1 MEAFAPFLTILCTIL
16 PISISGV
23 LIARIW
29 RKNAILDPKILK
41 KQNSHREEYTKQLET
56 QKRSLQNKL
65 NSMQRGPQVAGN
77 IDDMGGI
84 IGSLLPQLTNHLPKW
99 LSSIIASNPELLKE
113 GAAKLKAYAD
123 ENPEQV
129 KQILGR
135 FLKAEPK
142 AAATDQAAV
151 QGL

>member
-65 NSMQRGPQVAGN
+65 NSMQRGPQVEGD

-84 IGSLLPQLTNHLPKW
+84 IGSLLPQLTGHLPKW
-99 LSSIIASNPELLKE
+99 LSSILASNPELLKE

-135 FLKAEPK
+135 FLKTGPK
-142 AAATDQAAV
+142 AKASDDAAV
-151 QGL
+151 LGL

>member
-1 MEAFAPFLTILCTIL
+1 MEAFAPFLTVLSVVL
-16 PISISGV
+16 PVSVCSV

-65 NSMQRGPQVAGN
+65 NSMQRGPQVEGD

-84 IGSLLPQLTNHLPKW
+84 IGSLLPQLTGHLPKW

-135 FLKAEPK
+135 FLKAGPK
-142 AAATDQAAV
+142 AATTDQAAV

>member
-65 NSMQRGPQVAGN
+65 NSMQRGPQVEGN

-84 IGSLLPQLTNHLPKW
+84 IGSLLPQLTGHLPKW
-99 LSSIIASNPELLKE
+99 LSSILASNPELLKE

-135 FLKAEPK
+135 FLKTGPK
-142 AAATDQAAV
+142 TATPDPTTM

>member
-1 MEAFAPFLTILCTIL
+1 MEAFAPFLTVLSVVL
-16 PISISGV
+16 PVSVCSV
-23 LIARIW
+23 LIARIY
-29 RKNAILDPKILK
+29 RKNSALDPKITHKLR
-41 KQNSHREEYTKQLET
+41 KQQEDYIGEVERKN
-56 QKRSLQNKL
+56 RSLQNKL
-65 NSMQRGPQVAGN
+65 NSMQRGPQVEGN

-84 IGSLLPQLTNHLPKW
+84 IGSLLPQLTGHLPKW
-99 LSSIIASNPELLKE
+99 LSSILASNPELLKE

-135 FLKAEPK
+135 FLKTGPK
-142 AAATDQAAV
+142 APAPDQATM

>member
-1 MEAFAPFLTILCTIL
+1 MEAFSPFLTVLSVVL
-16 PISISGV
+16 PVSVCSV
-23 LIARIW
+23 LIARIY
-29 RKNAILDPKILK
+29 RKNSALDPKITHKLR
-41 KQNSHREEYTKQLET
+41 KQQEDYITEVERKN
-56 QKRSLQNKL
+56 RSLQNKL
-65 NSMQRGPQVAGN
+65 NSMQRGPQVEGD

-84 IGSLLPQLTNHLPKW
+84 IGSLLPQLTGHLPKW
-99 LSSIIASNPELLKE
+99 LSSILASNPELLKE

-135 FLKAEPK
+135 FLKAGPK
-142 AAATDQAAV
+142 AATTDQTTM

>member
-65 NSMQRGPQVAGN
+65 NSMQRGPQVEGD

-84 IGSLLPQLTNHLPKW
+84 IGSLLPQLTGHLPKW
-99 LSSIIASNPELLKE
+99 LSSILASNPELLKE

-135 FLKAEPK
+135 FLKAGPK
-142 AAATDQAAV
+142 APAPDQAAV

>member
-29 RKNAILDPKILK
+29 RKNAALDPKITNKLR
-41 KQNSHREEYTKQLET
+41 KQQEDYIGEVERKN
-56 QKRSLQNKL
+56 RSLQNKL
-65 NSMQRGPQVAGN
+65 NSMQKGPQVEGD

-84 IGSLLPQLTNHLPKW
+84 IGSLLPQLTGHLPKW
-99 LSSIIASNPELLKE
+99 LSTIIASNPELLKE
-113 GAAKLKAYAD
+113 GAAKLKAYA
-123 ENPEQV
+123 EKNPDQV

-135 FLKAEPK
+135 FLKTGPK
-142 AAATDQAAV
+142 AATPDQAAV

>member
-1 MEAFAPFLTILCTIL
+1 MEAFAPFLTVLSVVL
-16 PISISGV
+16 PVSVCSV
-23 LIARIW
+23 LIARIY
-29 RKNAILDPKILK
+29 RKNSALDPKITHKLR
-41 KQNSHREEYTKQLET
+41 KQQEDYITEVERKN
-56 QKRSLQNKL
+56 RSLQNKL
-65 NSMQRGPQVAGN
+65 NSMQAGPKVEGD

-84 IGSLLPQLTNHLPKW
+84 IGSLLPQLTSHMPKW
-99 LSSIIASNPELLKE
+99 LSNIVASNPELLKE

-135 FLKAEPK
+135 FLKTGPK
-142 AAATDQAAV
+142 AAATDQAAL

>member
-65 NSMQRGPQVAGN
+65 NSMQRGPQVEGN

-84 IGSLLPQLTNHLPKW
+84 IGSLLPQLTGHLPKW
-99 LSSIIASNPELLKE
+99 LSSILASNPELLKE

-135 FLKAEPK
+135 FLKSGPK
-142 AAATDQAAV
+142 AGTPDQAAV

>member
-65 NSMQRGPQVAGN
+65 NSMQRGPQVEGN

-84 IGSLLPQLTNHLPKW
+84 IGSLLPQLTGHLPKW
-99 LSSIIASNPELLKE
+99 LSSILASNPELLKE

-129 KQILGR
+129 KQILGK
-135 FLKAEPK
+135 FLKTGPK
-142 AAATDQAAV
+142 AATPDQAAM

>member
-65 NSMQRGPQVAGN
+65 NSMQRGPQVEGN
-77 IDDMGGI
+77 IDDMGGNNRI
-84 IGSLLPQLTNHLPKW
+84 LIATINRASPKMALNHHSIESRIVKRRRCQTKSICRKKPRPSQTNPWK
-99 LSSIIASNPELLKE
+99 IP
-113 GAAKLKAYAD
+113 
-123 ENPEQV
+123 
-129 KQILGR
+129 
-135 FLKAEPK
+135 
-142 AAATDQAAV
+142 
-151 QGL
+151 

>member
-1 MEAFAPFLTILCTIL
+1 MEEFTPFLTILSIVL
-16 PISISGV
+16 PLSVSGV

-29 RKNAILDPKILK
+29 RKNAILDPKITK
-41 KQNSHREEYTKQLET
+41 KLNSHREEYTKQLET
-56 QKRSLQNKL
+56 EKRSLQNKL
-65 NSMQRGPQVAGN
+65 NSMQRGPQVEGD

-84 IGSLLPQLTNHLPKW
+84 IGSLLPQLTGHLPKW
-99 LSSIIASNPELLKE
+99 VSSLITSNPELLKE

-123 ENPEQV
+123 EHPEEV

-135 FLKAEPK
+135 FIKTKPTSPTADP
-142 AAATDQAAV
+142 AAL

>member
-1 MEAFAPFLTILCTIL
+1 MEAFAPVLTILCTIL

-65 NSMQRGPQVAGN
+65 NSMQRGPQVEGD

-84 IGSLLPQLTNHLPKW
+84 IGSLLPQLTGHLPKW
-99 LSSIIASNPELLKE
+99 LSSILASNPELLKE
-113 GAAKLKAYAD
+113 GAAKLKEYA
-123 ENPEQV
+123 EEHPEEV

-135 FLKAEPK
+135 FLKTGPK
-142 AAATDQAAV
+142 AAAPDPATM

>member
-65 NSMQRGPQVAGN
+65 NSMQRGPQIEGD

-84 IGSLLPQLTNHLPKW
+84 IGSLLPQLTGHLPKW

-135 FLKAEPK
+135 FLKTGPK
-142 AAATDQAAV
+142 TAATDQAAM

>member
-65 NSMQRGPQVAGN
+65 NSMQRGPQVEGD

-84 IGSLLPQLTNHLPKW
+84 IGSLLPQLTNHMPKW

-123 ENPEQV
+123 EHPEEV
-129 KQILGR
+129 KQILGK
-135 FLKAEPK
+135 FLKTGPK
-142 AAATDQAAV
+142 AAAPDPTTM